1 MSGSLNEIA
10 RREGISVEKIKAR
23 LSRGSLVIL
32 KNPVRDISPVAIGE
46 GVKTKVNANI
56 GASPDKFSIDEEL
69 KKAEVAID
77 AGTDTIMDLTVGPG
91 INELRKAIL
100 KHTNVPFGT
109 VPVYQAFSEDKRDMN
124 INSILSVI
132 EKQCKDGVDFMTIHS
147 GITLDIIKHL
157 KGARLIP
164 ITSRGGSLIASW
176 MAENNME
183 NPLYEHFDD
192 ILEILKEYGVAIS
205 LGDAMRPAATCDATD
220 IPQIQELIT
229 LGGLNKIAKKKGV
242 QVIIEGPG
250 HVPLDQIEMNVKLQK
265 KICDNAPFYVLG
277 PLVTDIA
284 LGYDHISS
292 AIGGAVAAMHG
303 ADFLCCV
310 TPSEH
315 LGLPSISDV
324 KTGVIAS
331 RIAAHAADM
340 VKLKDTEIDYEMSV
354 ARKNLKWKRM
364 FELGI
369 DRDIGKIHADLCGK
383 EECTMCGEY
392 CALKS
397 ARKHFE

>member
-1 MSGSLNEIA
+1 
-10 RREGISVEKIKAR
+10 
-23 LSRGSLVIL
+23 
-32 KNPVRDISPVAIGE
+32 
-46 GVKTKVNANI
+46 
-56 GASPDKFSIDEEL
+56 
-69 KKAEVAID
+69 
-77 AGTDTIMDLTVGPG
+77 
-91 INELRKAIL
+91 
-100 KHTNVPFGT
+100 
-109 VPVYQAFSEDKRDMN
+109 VYQAFSEDKRDMN

-147 GITLDIIKHL
+147 GITLDITKHL
-157 KGARLIP
+157 KGERLIP

-229 LGGLNKIAKKKGV
+229 LGRLNKVAKKKGV

-292 AIGGAVAAMHG
+292 AIGGAIAAMHG
-303 ADFLCCV
+303 ADFLCYV

-315 LGLPSISDV
+315 LGLPTISDV
-324 KTGVIAS
+324 KNGVIAS

-364 FELGI
+364 FELCI
-369 DRDIGKIHADLCGK
+369 DKDIGKIHADLCGK

>member
-10 RREGISVEKIKAR
+10 KREGISVEKIKTR

-32 KNPVRDISPVAIGE
+32 KNPARDISPVAIGE

-56 GASPDKFSIDEEL
+56 GASPDKFSIGEEL

-147 GITLDIIKHL
+147 GITLDITKHL
-157 KGARLIP
+157 KGERLIP

-229 LGGLNKIAKKKGV
+229 LGRLNKIAKKKGV

-303 ADFLCCV
+303 ADFLCYV

-369 DRDIGKIHADLCGK
+369 DRDTGKIHADLCGK

>member
-147 GITLDIIKHL
+147 GITLDITKHL
-157 KGARLIP
+157 KGERLIP

-229 LGGLNKIAKKKGV
+229 LGRLNKIAKKKGV

-303 ADFLCCV
+303 ADFLCYV

>member
-303 ADFLCCV
+303 ADFLCYV